1 MQCIHVE
8 CVSRAK
14 YSHIQIL
21 FSISVI
27 VTKRVRPTDLA
38 FQKEAQGRWRK
49 QKERAM

>member
-1 MQCIHVE
+1 MKANAVE

-38 FQKEAQGRWRK
+38 FQKEALGQWRK